1 MKKLLLQIGLLA
13 ALLATGAPAQSV
25 LLQPLVTFGTN
36 GDGTVRPG
44 DAAFLTPTNQFQRG
58 LAYNP
63 TTGHLLVVDRSPN
76 SSANNDVYI
85 LDGDTGATLGMLNNG
100 STLAGGNAA
109 FTLNLVGVSDDGV
122 IYVCNLTSGT
132 STAPQTRLY
141 RWDNEGA
148 SQTLVFPTQ
157 AFPSDDPTSGDTNV
171 FQKRWGDTM
180 SVRGSGTGT
189 QILLANRGTLAALF
203 TPDDGT
209 LSHFSVKTLTTD
221 VPSGALGYG
230 LTFGGGNTFW
240 GTAGAFSD
248 GPLFHMQFN
257 AVAGTAT
264 TLKTFSSPTFPG
276 TLTPILVMPSSNLLA
291 GVTMVSGA
299 DVVRLY
305 DISDSN
311 APVLL
316 DRKSFITANNN
327 NVFGGALALGTN
339 GVLYALDS
347 DNGIRAFTLASGAPA
362 SLAPAFF
369 LNPASDLAV
378 AGGNATLASGADS
391 SLPVDYQWYFF
402 STNALA
408 DQTNATLSLTNVQV
422 TNSGSYTAVASNS
435 LGSVTSSV
443 AVLTIVA
450 TPPNTL
456 LIYEPFPYAPGSSV
470 AGQGN
475 WFSTS
480 TTGTGD
486 PGNLTVPGL
495 AQSVQ
500 NRLTWSG
507 ASMSLRLTNGATTL
521 SGPIY
526 FSFAYRIDN
535 LGGLGAG
542 VAGST
547 VAGFVSGNTSTTF
560 GTKINVHTNIN
571 AEASYN
577 LGVFKGGGETTG
589 AYAANALSLSNT
601 VFVVGRYVFGDGTA
615 DDTCALW
622 VNPDPSTFGATNAP
636 TPSAGDIGVG
646 VADLP
651 QIDRFFFRSSGG
663 PSRSYADEVRV
674 GLAWADVTPPLVTTP
689 SLSLVSNGDGTVTLS
704 WPKTATGFNLEGA
717 LNLNSPIPW
726 TPVTNSVVV
735 VGSNDTV
742 TVPATSGNQF
752 FRLKK

>member
-1 MKKLLLQIGLLA
+1 MKNLLPKLLLFTLLST
-13 ALLATGAPAQSV
+13 LGASAQSV

-36 GDGTVRPG
+36 GDGTLRAG

-58 LAYNP
+58 MAYNP
-63 TTGHLLVVDRSPN
+63 ATGHLLVVDRSPA

-85 LDGDTGATLGMLNNG
+85 LDGETGATLGILNNG
-100 STLAGGNAA
+100 STLSGGNAA
-109 FTLNLVGVSDDGV
+109 FTLNLIGVADDGA

-141 RWDNEGA
+141 RWENEGA
-148 SQTLVFPTQ
+148 AQTLVFPTQ
-157 AFPSDDPTSGDTNV
+157 SFPNDDPTGGNTNAV
-171 FQKRWGDTM
+171 QRRWGDTM
-180 SVRGSGTGT
+180 AVRGAGLTT
-189 QILLANRGTLAALF
+189 QILLANRGTMAALF

-209 LSHFSVKTLTTD
+209 FSHFSVKTLNSD
-221 VPSGALGYG
+221 AASGALGYG
-230 LTFGGGNTFW
+230 LTFGGGDTFW
-240 GTAGAFSD
+240 GTAGAFTD
-248 GPLFHMQFN
+248 GPLLHMAFN
-257 AVAGTAT
+257 SVAGTAT
-264 TLKTFSSPTFPG
+264 TLKAFTSPSFPG
-276 TLTPILVMPSSNLLA
+276 TLTPILVMPASNLLA
-291 GVTMVSGA
+291 GITMVSGA

-305 DISDSN
+305 DITDSN

-316 DRKSFITANNN
+316 DRKSFSTAANNN
-327 NVFGGALALGTN
+327 IFGGALALGTN

-347 DNGIRAFTLASGAPA
+347 DNGILALRLVGGAPA
-362 SLAPAFF
+362 ALAPAFF

-378 AGGNATLASGADS
+378 AGGNTTMKSGADS
-391 SLPVDYQWYFF
+391 SLPIDYQWYFF
-402 STNALA
+402 ATNALA
-408 DQTNATLSLTNVQV
+408 NQTNAALTLTNLQA
-422 TNSGSYTAVASNS
+422 SDAGSYSVVASNS

-443 AVLTIVA
+443 AVLTVVA
-450 TPPNTL
+450 TPPTTL
-456 LIYEPFPYAPGSSV
+456 LIYDPFPYAPGSSV

-486 PGNLTVPGL
+486 AGNLSVPGL
-495 AQSVQ
+495 AESVQ
-500 NRLTWSG
+500 NRMTWSG

-560 GTKINVHTNIN
+560 GTKINVHTNID
-571 AEASYN
+571 AEASFN

-589 AYAANALSLSNT
+589 VYATNALSLSNT
-601 VFVVGRYVFGDGTA
+601 VFVVGRYVFGDAAA

-674 GLAWADVTPPLVTTP
+674 GLAWADVTPRFVAVP
-689 SLSLVSNGDGTVTLS
+689 SLTLASNGDGTVTLG

-717 LNLNSPIPW
+717 LNLNAPIPW
-726 TPVTNSVVV
+726 SPVTNAVVV
-735 VGSNDTV
+735 VGNNNTV
-742 TVPATSGNQF
+742 TVSATSGNQF